1 MTTSTT
7 TADVR
12 SADGTLITL
21 EVQGNGPAI
30 IVIPGGA
37 RAAHHYR
44 DLGAELAADYTVYA
58 VNRRGRF
65 GSGPHGSQ
73 YSIET
78 ECDDIAAVQEFARAD
93 LVFGHSYGGLV
104 ALEYARRHEVGA
116 LAVYEP
122 AVSINGSVPV
132 DWLPEFDRAYSRG
145 RYARAMAIVAK
156 RLQVGGPLNSLPV
169 GISALLMRPFLRGE
183 AAAELPELLKTIPH
197 DVREGGRLSSSGERY
212 RDINSR
218 TLLLRGE
225 RSPAYLKD
233 ACTLLAQLVPAA
245 QLVTFPRLAHNGPD
259 AEAPSVVAAE
269 LRRFFS

>member
-1 MTTSTT
+1 MTTTTT

-21 EVQGNGPAI
+21 EVQGNGPGI
-30 IVIPGGA
+30 VVIPGGA

-44 DLGAELAADYTVYA
+44 QLGAELAADCTVYA

-78 ECDDIAAVQEFARAD
+78 ECDDIAAVQELARAD

-104 ALEYARRHEVGA
+104 ALEYARRHDVGA
-116 LAVYEP
+116 VAVYEP
-122 AVSINGSVPV
+122 AVSINGSIPV

-145 RYARAMAIVAK
+145 HYTRAMAVVAK
-156 RLQVGGPLNSLPV
+156 RLQVGGPLNGLPV
-169 GISALLMRPFLRGE
+169 GLSALLMRPFFRGE
-183 AAAELPELLKTIPH
+183 AAAELPELLKTLPY

-212 RDINSR
+212 RDITAR
-218 TLLLRGE
+218 TLLLRGD

-233 ACTLLAQLVPAA
+233 ACTLLDEVIPAA
-245 QLVTFPRLAHNGPD
+245 ELVTIPGVAHNAPD

-269 LRRFFS
+269 LRRFLS